1 MAIRIH
7 DTINRISPDMQRELP
22 RRGPIGED
30 LRKLNDALLYQE
42 QRIESLTREARH
54 YRDEAL
60 RLSAALKGIKI
71 ASDEALAKSN
81 VC

>member
-42 QRIESLTREARH
+42 QRIETLERAVSH
-54 YRDEAL
+54 YRDEAIRMGKAL
-60 RLSAALKGIKI
+60 QAIKKAA
-71 ASDEALAKSN
+71 DEALAKLN
-81 VC
+81 LC